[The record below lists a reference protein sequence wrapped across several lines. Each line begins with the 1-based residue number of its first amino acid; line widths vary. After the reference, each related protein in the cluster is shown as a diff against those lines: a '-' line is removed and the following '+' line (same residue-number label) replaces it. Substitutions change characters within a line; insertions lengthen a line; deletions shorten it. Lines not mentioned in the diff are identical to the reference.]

1 MDIIADN
8 LGKRYLRDWIFKGLS
23 YRFEQGKTCAVL
35 GANGS
40 GKSTLLKVLSGHL
53 TPTRGTL
60 SFINAGK
67 QVAREQVFQNTSYA
81 APYIELIEELTLEEA
96 VRFHVNLKPLGPGF
110 DTEKIIETLGYP
122 RARHKEIR
130 HFSSGMRQR
139 LKLLL
144 ALASNSSVVL
154 LDEPSTNLDQQGIAW
169 YKKLVQDLTAN
180 RLVIIASNDPHDL
193 ELCDSQIN
201 IMDYKK

>member
-8 LGKRYLRDWIFKGLS
+8 LGKRYLRDWIFRGFS
-23 YRFEQGKTCAVL
+23 YRFEQGNTYAIL

-53 TPTRGTL
+53 TPAKGTL
-60 SFINAGK
+60 LFSNSGTLLS
-67 QVAREQVFQNTSYA
+67 RESVFQDISYA

-96 VRFHVNLKPLGPGF
+96 VGFHINLKPLSPGF
-110 DTEKIIETLGYP
+110 DTDKIIEMLGFSK
-122 RARHKEIR
+122 ARHKEIR
-130 HFSSGMRQR
+130 YFSSGMKQR
-139 LKLLL
+139 LKLIL

-154 LDEPSTNLDQQGIAW
+154 LDEPSTNLDVQGIDW
-169 YKKLVQDLTAN
+169 YKKLVQDLTGDK
-180 RLVIIASNDPHDL
+180 LVIIASNDPHDL
-193 ELCDSQIN
+193 ELCKSQIN

>member
-67 QVAREQVFQNTSYA
+67 QVVREQVFQNTSYA
-81 APYIELIEELTLEEA
+81 APYIELIEELTLEE
-96 VRFHVNLKPLGPGF
+96 
-110 DTEKIIETLGYP
+110 
-122 RARHKEIR
+122 
-130 HFSSGMRQR
+130 
-139 LKLLL
+139 
-144 ALASNSSVVL
+144 
-154 LDEPSTNLDQQGIAW
+154 
-169 YKKLVQDLTAN
+169 
-180 RLVIIASNDPHDL
+180 
-193 ELCDSQIN
+193 
-201 IMDYKK
+201 